1 MRDQCHDWSRWCPRS
16 FVVGRPEGLRYGRI
30 IHNVMRTRHLI
41 TALGLAALS
50 AVALLA
56 ANPSV
61 TGPVPAKAAPGDPAH
76 DYPFF
81 AAIDDLK
88 ARGYVEQEYFFSGT
102 ANRYE
107 TPDGATGKVI
117 DGNHK
122 YRTRLLVRRPADAKT
137 FNGTVIVE
145 WNNVTSGHDLDI
157 DWFQIH
163 EHLIRSGYA
172 WVGVTAQRV
181 GVEALKVWN
190 KDRYGSLDVT
200 DGGAVMN
207 DALSYDVFADV
218 GRAARAPSG
227 ADFLG
232 GLKPQRVFATGHSQS
247 SARLAT
253 YVNAVH
259 SLDPVFDAVIL
270 HGGGSKIRTDLKIKV
285 WKLNSE
291 TDVIIGQG
299 AARQPDTDNFRTWD
313 VAGDSHVDAQFV
325 ASRSKLASRD
335 GNPVA
340 PGVTPGLRGGGNA
353 AAAPAPAPQL
363 AAGASPCDQ
372 PPYSDVPFYQVMAAA
387 LDHLVVWVKDGKAP
401 PTAPPID
408 ITSAGTPS
416 VIARDADGNS
426 SGGGIRLAGI
436 AVPIA
441 VNTGQ
446 NTGPGFCRL
455 YGSHVDFDQAKLAA
469 RYPTHAAYVSAVRAV
484 TEKNLKAG
492 YILKPEADATIA
504 AAERSAIG
512 KR

>member
-1 MRDQCHDWSRWCPRS
+1 MPKHRVMPT
-16 FVVGRPEGLRYGRI
+16 VV
-30 IHNVMRTRHLI
+30 V
-41 TALGLAALS
+41 AALAAATLF
-50 AVALLA
+50 A
-56 ANPSV
+56 ANPVV
-61 TGPVPAKAAPGDPAH
+61 TGPVAAKTRPGDSTH

-81 AAIDDLK
+81 AALEDLE
-88 ARGYVEQEYFFSGT
+88 ARGYVEQEYLFSGA

-107 TPDGATGKVI
+107 TPEGATGRVL

-122 YRTRLLVRRPADAKT
+122 YLTRLLVRRPADAAK

-157 DWFQIH
+157 DWYQIH
-163 EHLIRSGYA
+163 DHLIRSGYA

-200 DGGAVMN
+200 DGGTIAN
-207 DALSYDVFADV
+207 DALSFDVFADV
-218 GRAARAPSG
+218 GRAARKPRG

-253 YVNAVH
+253 YVNSVH
-259 SLDPVFDAVIL
+259 PLDPVFDAVIL
-270 HGGGSKIRTDLKIKV
+270 HGGGGRVRTDLTIKV

-299 AARQPDTDNFRTWD
+299 AVRQPDTDNFRTWE
-313 VAGDSHVDAQFV
+313 VAGDSHVDTQFI
-325 ASRSKLASRD
+325 ASRSRLRERD
-335 GNPVA
+335 GFPIA
-340 PGVTPGLRGGGNA
+340 PGFTPGLRGGSTN
-353 AAAPAPAPQL
+353 PSAPAPQL
-363 AAGASPCDQ
+363 AGGGNPCDQ
-372 PPYSDVPFYQVMAAA
+372 PTYSDVPFYQAMAAA
-387 LDHLVVWVKDGKAP
+387 LDHLVAWVKDGKAP

-408 ITSAGTPS
+408 TLPGQPG
-416 VIARDADGNS
+416 VIARDSDGIS

-446 NTGPGFCRL
+446 NTGPGFCWL

-469 RYPTHAAYVSAVRAV
+469 RYPSHAAYVAAVRAV
-484 TEKNLKAG
+484 TEKNVRAG
-492 YILKPEADATIA
+492 YILRPEADATIA
-504 AAERSAIG
+504 AAEHSAIG

>member
-1 MRDQCHDWSRWCPRS
+1 MPK
-16 FVVGRPEGLRYGRI
+16 P
-30 IHNVMRTRHLI
+30 HLI
-41 TALGLAALS
+41 SSLCLASLS
-50 AVALLA
+50 AVTLLA
-56 ANPSV
+56 ANPVV
-61 TGPVPAKAAPGDPAH
+61 TGPVAAKAAPGDPAH

-81 AAIDDLK
+81 AALEDLK

-107 TPDGATGKVI
+107 TPEGATGKVL

-122 YRTRLLVRRPADAKT
+122 YQTRLLVRRPADAKK

-157 DWFQIH
+157 DWYQIH
-163 EHLIRSGYA
+163 DHLIRSGYA
-172 WVGVTAQRV
+172 WVGVTAQRI

-200 DGGAVMN
+200 DDGTINN

-218 GRAARAPSG
+218 GRAARDPHG

-253 YVNAVH
+253 YVNSVH
-259 SLDPVFDAVIL
+259 PLDPVFDAVIL

-299 AARQPDTDNFRTWD
+299 AARQPDTANFRTWD
-313 VAGDSHVDAQFV
+313 VAGDSHVDTQFI
-325 ASRSKLASRD
+325 ASRVKLVSRD
-335 GNPVA
+335 GNPIA
-340 PGVTPGLRGGGNA
+340 PGVTPGQRGGGRNSS
-353 AAAPAPAPQL
+353 APAPQL
-363 AAGASPCDQ
+363 AAGGNPCDL
-372 PPYSDVPFYQVMAAA
+372 PTYSDVPFYQVMAAA
-387 LDHLVVWVKDGKAP
+387 LDHLVAWVKDGKAP

-408 ITSAGTPS
+408 ITSAGPPA
-416 VIARDADGNS
+416 VIARDANGNS

-446 NTGPGFCRL
+446 NTGPGFCWL
-455 YGSHVDFDQAKLAA
+455 YGSHVDFDQAKLASL
-469 RYPTHAAYVSAVRAV
+469 YPTHAAYVAAVRAV
-484 TEKNLKAG
+484 TEKNVKAG
-492 YILKPEADATIA
+492 YILRPDADATIA
-504 AAERSAIG
+504 AAQQSAIG